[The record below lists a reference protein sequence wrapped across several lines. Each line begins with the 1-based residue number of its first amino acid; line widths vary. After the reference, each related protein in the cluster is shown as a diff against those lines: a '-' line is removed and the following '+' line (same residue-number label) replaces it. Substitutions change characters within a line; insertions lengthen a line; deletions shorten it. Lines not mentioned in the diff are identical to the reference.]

1 MRSSRGGV
9 SRLLSIEREGFADPF
24 RPSFFMA
31 NRENWA
37 YDAQTET
44 ILASGAVRAVGGTHR
59 LHMEAEFTP
68 LYDSCCI
75 LRRNLLRSGVS
86 VWYNHGIILQGGRPM
101 RDLKNTCRVAVVQA
115 TPVMFRKDKCLEKAL
130 RLIDEAAGEGAEL
143 IVFPELFIPGYP
155 YGMTFGFTV
164 GSRKAVGREDWKMY
178 YDNSLLADG
187 PEMRKLLRR
196 ARELGVYISMGYSER
211 DAVTGTLYN
220 ANMMISPEGEAL
232 NHRKLKP
239 TGSERVVWG
248 DADRDYF
255 PVMDTPW
262 GPMGNLIC
270 WESYMPL
277 ARVALY
283 QKGIS
288 LYISPNT
295 NDNPEWQ
302 DTIRHIAIEG
312 HCYFINADLVF
323 RRSDY
328 PQTVSGTAEIAALP
342 DIACRGGS
350 CVIDPFGHE
359 ASVTVWD
366 KEDIIYADLDMQK
379 VPASRM
385 ELDCVGHYARPD
397 VLELHVNEK

>member
-1 MRSSRGGV
+1 M
-9 SRLLSIEREGFADPF
+9 
-24 RPSFFMA
+24 
-31 NRENWA
+31 
-37 YDAQTET
+37 
-44 ILASGAVRAVGGTHR
+44 
-59 LHMEAEFTP
+59 
-68 LYDSCCI
+68 
-75 LRRNLLRSGVS
+75 
-86 VWYNHGIILQGGRPM
+86 
-101 RDLKNTCRVAVVQA
+101 
-115 TPVMFRKDKCLEKAL
+115 
-130 RLIDEAAGEGAEL
+130 
-143 IVFPELFIPGYP
+143 
-155 YGMTFGFTV
+155 

-397 VLELHVNEK
+397 VLELRVNEK